1 MNNNNYEQA
10 LKTLS
15 AVADAMERKNKII
28 EVLAWRVDVLS
39 KVITRAGIN
48 IDDYLSI
55 EEVAQYP
62 KFSNKGDE

>member
-1 MNNNNYEQA
+1 MNNDNYEQA

-48 IDDYLSI
+48 IDDYLSV

-62 KFSNKGDE
+62 NFSNEEDE

>member
-15 AVADAMERKNKII
+15 AMAEDMEHKNKII
-28 EVLAWRVDVLS
+28 EALAWKVDVLS
-39 KVITRAGIN
+39 KVVLRAGIN
-48 IDDYLSI
+48 IDDYLSV

-62 KFSNKGDE
+62 NFSNEEDE